1 MVFVRVFFGS
11 VYCAGTKRTRT
22 RTTSSEPTSKERH
35 LERWPTLLWLCRL
48 NLVVVVVVVVAV
60 AVVVVAVAVVV
71 AGSSSLQLLPLPP
84 MGLRD
89 LPKDRPLRPLRRNVW
104 R

>member
-22 RTTSSEPTSKERH
+22 RTSSEPTSKERH
-35 LERWPTLLWLCRL
+35 QERWPTLLWLCRL

-60 AVVVVAVAVVV
+60 VVVVVAVVV

>member
-22 RTTSSEPTSKERH
+22 TSSEPTSKERH
-35 LERWPTLLWLCRL
+35 QERWPTLLWLCRL

-60 AVVVVAVAVVV
+60 AAVVVVAVVV

-89 LPKDRPLRPLRRNVW
+89 LPKDRPLRPIRRNVW